1 MSSVLPVELTETLIL
16 RPHVRNVLPA
26 KLLRLVQCLA
36 RSVLLAEL
44 LRPEQY
50 ARSVLL
56 AELLRPEQY
65 ARSVLLAELLR
76 LEQYA
81 RSVLLAELLRPEQPL
96 AMNVL
101 PAELLRPEQQ
111 HARKSASCAQIGKPT
126 NNARV

>member
-50 ARSVLL
+50 ARSVLM
-56 AELLRPEQY
+56 
-65 ARSVLLAELLR
+65 AELLR

-81 RSVLLAELLRPEQPL
+81 RSVLLVELLRPEQPL